1 MINQRS
7 VSYSSQ
13 KTISISPGDL
23 LLDDEKAAAAYL
35 LKKKFWWF
43 SVVASINHALNY
55 VVTSYATS
63 LLGEKNSFEILK
75 Y

>member
-7 VSYSSQ
+7 TSYSVERTLSLVPESVDFNSEPVY
-13 KTISISPGDL
+13 KI
-23 LLDDEKAAAAYL
+23 
-35 LKKKFWWF
+35 KKHFWWF

-63 LLGEKNSFEILK
+63 LLGLSILFFIFVNFT
-75 Y
+75 